1 MYYFWICLIVVLSII
16 EASTVNLVCIWYIAS
31 AILTLIVSLF
41 VEEFIIQFAI
51 FVIIGTIL
59 LLSTRKLLKNKLVVS
74 NEKTNLDRIIGMRGV
89 VTEDIDDLIIGE
101 VLVDGKK
108 WSAISNTPIKKGEK
122 VKIKEIKGVK
132 LVVER

>member
-1 MYYFWICLIVVLSII
+1 MYLWLIVIIVLSII
-16 EASTVNLVCIWYIAS
+16 EASTANLVCIWYIAS

-41 VEEFIIQFAI
+41 VKNTLIQFGA
-51 FVIIGTIL
+51 FVIVGTIL
-59 LLSTRKLLKNKLVVS
+59 LLLTRKFLKNKLVS
-74 NEKTNLDRIIGMRGV
+74 KEKTNLDRIIGMRGV
-89 VTEDIDDLIIGE
+89 VTEDIEDLVIGE

-122 VKIKEIKGVK
+122 VKIVKIEGVK